1 MTYQEFYDHIDC
13 RFPYHDTAAWQ
24 QLISQSLEIGGD
36 APFLVLHE
44 ICRLPSSVTLNL
56 EQHLAMYAYWK
67 AAFSHPIQDI
77 VEPTS
82 LALIQQQLLSDAEV
96 IHIMEQ
102 LQAYPQQYSTLQVAL
117 FACADEQGFVDKKYN
132 EIIHEWQTLG

>member
-1 MTYQEFYDHIDC
+1 MTYQQFCDHIDC

-24 QLISQSLEIGGD
+24 QLIAQSLAIGGD

-44 ICRLPSSVTLNL
+44 ICRLPSSVTLSL

-67 AAFSHPIQDI
+67 AAFFHPVQDI
-77 VEPTS
+77 VEPAS

-96 IHIMEQ
+96 MHIMEQ
-102 LQAYPQQYSTLQVAL
+102 LHAYPQQPSALQVAL
-117 FACADEQGFVDKKYN
+117 FACADEQGLVDAKY
-132 EIIHEWQTLG
+132 EAIVSEWQR

>member
-24 QLISQSLEIGGD
+24 QLIAQSLEIGGD

-44 ICRLPSSVTLNL
+44 ICRLPTSVTLNL

-67 AAFSHPIQDI
+67 SAFSHPVQDI
-77 VEPTS
+77 VEPAS

-102 LQAYPQQYSTLQVAL
+102 LRAYPQQSSALQVAL
-117 FACADEQGFVDKKYN
+117 FACADEQGVVDAKYE
-132 EIIHEWQTLG
+132 EIVSEWQRL

>member
-1 MTYQEFYDHIDC
+1 MTYQEFYAHIDC

-24 QLISQSLEIGGD
+24 QLIAQSLEIGGD

-44 ICRLPSSVTLNL
+44 ICRLPTSVTLNL

-67 AAFSHPIQDI
+67 AAFSHPMQDI
-77 VEPTS
+77 VEPAS
-82 LALIQQQLLSDAEV
+82 LALIQRQFLSDAEV

-102 LQAYPQQYSTLQVAL
+102 LRAYPQQYSALQVAL
-117 FACADEQGFVDKKYN
+117 SACADEQGVVDAKYE
-132 EIIHEWQTLG
+132 EIVSEWQR

>member
-1 MTYQEFYDHIDC
+1 MTYQEFYAHIDC

-24 QLISQSLEIGGD
+24 QLIAQSLEIGGD

-44 ICRLPSSVTLNL
+44 ICRVPSSVTLNL

-67 AAFSHPIQDI
+67 AAFAHPVQNI
-77 VEPTS
+77 VEPAS

-102 LQAYPQQYSTLQVAL
+102 LRAYSKQYSALQVAL
-117 FACADEQGFVDKKYN
+117 FACADEQGVVDAKYE
-132 EIIHEWQTLG
+132 EIVSEWQR

>member
-24 QLISQSLEIGGD
+24 QLIAQSLEIGGD

-67 AAFSHPIQDI
+67 AAFAHPVQKHRGTREFGFDPAAAFERCGSYSHHGAIA
-77 VEPTS
+77 S
-82 LALIQQQLLSDAEV
+82 LPPAVFRAASGTV
-96 IHIMEQ
+96 C
-102 LQAYPQQYSTLQVAL
+102 V
-117 FACADEQGFVDKKYN
+117 C
-132 EIIHEWQTLG
+132 

>member
-24 QLISQSLEIGGD
+24 QLIAQSLEIGGD

-44 ICRLPSSVTLNL
+44 ICRLPTSVTLNL

-67 AAFSHPIQDI
+67 AACSHPIQDI
-77 VEPTS
+77 VEPAS

-96 IHIMEQ
+96 IRILEQ
-102 LQAYPQQYSTLQVAL
+102 LRAYPQQYSALQVAL
-117 FACADEQGFVDKKYN
+117 SACADEQGLVDAKYE
-132 EIIHEWQTLG
+132 EIVSEWQR